1 MIKLNENIKKYRQ
14 KKDMT
19 QSQLA
24 TVFGV
29 SEQAVSR
36 WENGNTYPDITLLP
50 AIADYFDISLDE
62 LMGMENYKDEKETEK
77 IIAMVKENERKGL
90 ISENVKFLTE
100 AAKKHP
106 TNYVILNYLVTMLN
120 FELCEDEAKLR
131 SNSAKAI
138 AISDRI
144 LNECKD
150 KSICDFIYK
159 EKIQALH
166 NLGRINEAIEMAKN
180 LPTIWDSSN
189 VIFQRLLA
197 GGDLK
202 EHLKNSAMQFAQA
215 LYWTIHNMSD
225 LSYQD
230 DSLST
235 RDRINIAKKGLD
247 VLELVYEGN
256 YGGESRLVAQMN
268 RYIAALEALEK
279 NEDATLCH
287 LELAAKYAI
296 ACDTLPDLVEFT
308 STLLSGS
315 SYRKSTTFKN
325 YTWTECTELNERLSQ
340 QRYDFI
346 RSSDRFKEIEKRI
359 SEYVTAR

>member
-90 ISENVKFLTE
+90 ISKNIKLLTE

-106 TNYVILNYLVTMLN
+106 TNYVILKNLVTMLN
-120 FELCEDEAKLR
+120 FEYCEDESKLR
-131 SNSAKAI
+131 SNSEKALEL
-138 AISDRI
+138 SDRI
-144 LNECKD
+144 LNECHD
-150 KSICDFIYK
+150 KSICDFIYR
-159 EKIQALH
+159 EKILALN
-166 NLGRINEAIEMAKN
+166 NLGRVDEAVEMAEK

-189 VIFQRLLA
+189 VVFQHLLT
-197 GGDLK
+197 GSDLK
-202 EHLKNSAMQFAQA
+202 KHLKNNAMQFAQA
-215 LYWTIHNMSD
+215 LYWTIHSMSD
-225 LSYQD
+225 LRFQD
-230 DSLST
+230 ESLST

-247 VLELVYEGN
+247 LLDLVYEGN

-287 LELAAKYAI
+287 LELAVKYAI

-325 YTWTECTELNERLSQ
+325 YTWTECTELNECLSQ